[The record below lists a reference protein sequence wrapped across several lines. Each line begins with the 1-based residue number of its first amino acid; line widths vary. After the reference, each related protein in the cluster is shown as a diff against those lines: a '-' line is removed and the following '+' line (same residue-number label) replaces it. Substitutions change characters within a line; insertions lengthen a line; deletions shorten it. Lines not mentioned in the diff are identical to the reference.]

1 MLDCGFGVFVLFEC
15 RHKENRLDFRRFLE
29 SNPLSSLR
37 TASGNRHTKKITNQ
51 RKCLLLISNSE
62 TVAGYKGLARIS
74 RSYARENPPLTVGC
88 EIAATSH
95 PCIFQGFDQVL
106 PSVKIT
112 TSTFIISQSPSKKKT
127 NKSAGYLMQS
137 LWGMI
142 PLQLLSAQNRTRDFM
157 VVCSD
162 SVSSSSADNMVS
174 FGKTGKALFPQV
186 KHSGFCQSPMSNSF
200 ACVSR
205 SGKREKPAHFF

>member
-1 MLDCGFGVFVLFEC
+1 MLGWWIRRCCPLWLQT
-15 RHKENRLDFRRFLE
+15 HTKNRFDFHRFLE
-29 SNPLSSLR
+29 SNLLSSLR

-51 RKCLLLISNSE
+51 RECLLLIGTSE
-62 TVAGYKGLARIS
+62 TVAGYKGLAKIS

-88 EIAATSH
+88 EIGATSH

-112 TSTFIISQSPSKKKT
+112 TSIFIISQSSSKRKT

-142 PLQLLSAQNRTRDFM
+142 PLLAERTKQ
-157 VVCSD
+157 
-162 SVSSSSADNMVS
+162 A
-174 FGKTGKALFPQV
+174 K
-186 KHSGFCQSPMSNSF
+186 GFYG
-200 ACVSR
+200 V
-205 SGKREKPAHFF
+205 FFRLRFQFKCR